1 MALTVEELKR
11 VFGGREENL
20 KCDIQILFELKS
32 LINNYEKE
40 QELHYHQEQDEILN
54 KIKEEFLTKRIREKI
69 ENCRGCGLIYSDCH
83 TQKVPG
89 EGCTLAPLMLIGEAP
104 GYEEDLMGRPFVGRA
119 GQLLTRI
126 LNRLGINREKVYIT
140 NIIKCRPPSNR
151 DPIKKEIAACS
162 EIIEMEIAV
171 IKPKV
176 IITLGSTALKFIKE
190 GSSII
195 RDRGKWIMYRNKIPV
210 MPTFHPS
217 YILRQH
223 GTSEARV
230 KWQVWEDFHKA
241 LDKVRELAPDYP
253 YK

>member
-1 MALTVEELKR
+1 MPLTVDELKQF
-11 VFGGREENL
+11 FGGREEEIT
-20 KCDIQILFELKS
+20 CDIQILFELES
-32 LINNYEKE
+32 LIANYEKE
-40 QELHYHQEQDEILN
+40 LKLNHIERNDELLN
-54 KIKEEFLTKRIREKI
+54 KIKEEFLIMRIKEKV
-69 ENCRGCGLIYSDCH
+69 ENCRGCGLIYADCH

-104 GYEEDLMGRPFVGRA
+104 GYEEDLMGRPFVGKA

-126 LNRLGINREKVYIT
+126 LNKLGINREKVYIT
-140 NIIKCRPPSNR
+140 NIIKCRPPNNR
-151 DPIKKEIAACS
+151 DPLKKEITACS

-171 IKPKV
+171 INPKV
-176 IITLGSTALKFIKE
+176 IITLGSTALNFIK
-190 GSSII
+190 GDSSII
-195 RDRGKWIMYRNKIPV
+195 RDRGKWIVYRNKIPV

-230 KWQVWEDFHKA
+230 KWQVWDDFQNAIDKA
-241 LDKVRELAPDYP
+241 RELAPDYS